1 MDNTSESRPTKRRW
15 FKRKR
20 YWIPVTII
28 AIILLFRLLLPYV
41 VKKYV
46 NNVLSDI
53 PGYYG
58 AVSDID
64 IALIRGAYV
73 INGLYLNK
81 VDAGSQVP
89 FLDFEQTDISVEW
102 KSLFK
107 GKVVSEIILLR
118 PSMIYVFEDQT
129 KTDSPEPDYDDWT
142 KALTDLVPINI
153 NRLQIINGKIAFV
166 EISADP
172 TIDLNLSDLDL
183 SATNL
188 QNVLQAERTLPSVIR
203 GTAVS
208 IGGGSVLL
216 TGKMNLVKTI
226 PDMDMSLSLE
236 NADATA
242 LNDFTNHYAGIDFE
256 EGTFNLYSEVAIA
269 DGFLKGYFKPLLK
282 DIKLLGKDD
291 GFLKT
296 LWEGFVG
303 LFKFILKNH
312 KNNTLATR
320 IPVEGDLNNLQS
332 RPWPTIFNIFKN
344 AWIEGFKNVLDGDIE
359 FEDAEAEVDKTSD

>member
-1 MDNTSESRPTKRRW
+1 MEKSSEFTRVRGPW
-15 FKRKR
+15 FRRKR
-20 YWIPVTII
+20 IWLPLTII
-28 AIILLFRLLLPYV
+28 GVLVLFRLLLPFF
-41 VKKYV
+41 VKRYV
-46 NNVLSDI
+46 NEVLSDI

-58 AVSDID
+58 AVADID

-102 KSLFK
+102 KALYQ
-107 GKVVSEIILLR
+107 GKIVSEIILLR
-118 PSMIYVFEDQT
+118 PSIIYVFEDQM
-129 KTDSPEPDYDDWT
+129 KESAEPDYDDWT

-153 NRLQIINGKIAFV
+153 NKLQIVNGKVAFV
-166 EISADP
+166 ELSADP
-172 TIDLNLSDLDL
+172 NIDLNLTDLDL

-188 QNVLQAERTLPSVIR
+188 QNVLQTERTLPSEIK

-226 PDMDMSLSLE
+226 PDMDMSFSLE
-236 NADATA
+236 NADATS

-282 DIKLLGKDD
+282 DTKLLGKDQ
-291 GFLKT
+291 GFLKN

-303 LFKFILKNH
+303 FFKFILKNH

-320 IPVEGDLNNLQS
+320 IPVEGDLNNVQS
-332 RPWPTIFNIFKN
+332 QPWPTIFNIFKN

-359 FEDAEAEVDKTSD
+359 FQDAEEEADKPSKN